1 MITFF
6 KDTVKNTPIKKIS
19 ILILGWVIML
29 FLNFFLTNNGY
40 FTGVRITFPMSV
52 VYFSEFHL
60 EGILF
65 SCLFLILGLVGFF
78 NYYKLSDLGLVIFY
92 FGLITLGNL
101 SQGTLHNSF
110 LRPFLDTDFQYY
122 HDAISIKDGLDFLKN
137 FNNTQET
144 LTMHAKT
151 HPPFV
156 VWFHFII
163 WEWFKSPLILSFIFS
178 FLSMCAVFPLIRIL
192 EMLCVPKINKN
203 LIVLTFACLPA
214 INIYSIVSIDGIFL
228 TFSLIFL
235 LGIIRLIKEKSITY
249 KNILPIIL
257 GMTLTN
263 ALSFSG
269 TFFWA
274 FFFFISFYYILKHK
288 EYFLLKAFIISII
301 SFGTIMLTWYF
312 FIDYNHIKA
321 FFTASHSENPNGFMG
336 FHQPLVYFF
345 TRLED
350 ISEIL
355 LFSSFSFFALMLS
368 INFWKTIVSK
378 ELSGVIFIAL
388 FTLLLMFATGAYGT
402 GETARACMYIYP
414 YLTLTLIYKKEKVV
428 QNIFLIALLQT
439 FAMQLIGDYFW

>member
-1 MITFF
+1 
-6 KDTVKNTPIKKIS
+6 
-19 ILILGWVIML
+19 
-29 FLNFFLTNNGY
+29 
-40 FTGVRITFPMSV
+40 MSV

-192 EMLCVPKINKN
+192 EVLCVPKINKN

-274 FFFFISFYYILKHK
+274 FSFLYP
-288 EYFLLKAFIISII
+288 F
-301 SFGTIMLTWYF
+301 TIY
-312 FIDYNHIKA
+312 
-321 FFTASHSENPNGFMG
+321 
-336 FHQPLVYFF
+336 
-345 TRLED
+345 
-350 ISEIL
+350 
-355 LFSSFSFFALMLS
+355 
-368 INFWKTIVSK
+368 
-378 ELSGVIFIAL
+378 
-388 FTLLLMFATGAYGT
+388 
-402 GETARACMYIYP
+402 
-414 YLTLTLIYKKEKVV
+414 
-428 QNIFLIALLQT
+428 
-439 FAMQLIGDYFW
+439 

>member
-1 MITFF
+1 
-6 KDTVKNTPIKKIS
+6 
-19 ILILGWVIML
+19 
-29 FLNFFLTNNGY
+29 
-40 FTGVRITFPMSV
+40 
-52 VYFSEFHL
+52 
-60 EGILF
+60 
-65 SCLFLILGLVGFF
+65 
-78 NYYKLSDLGLVIFY
+78 
-92 FGLITLGNL
+92 
-101 SQGTLHNSF
+101 
-110 LRPFLDTDFQYY
+110 
-122 HDAISIKDGLDFLKN
+122 
-137 FNNTQET
+137 
-144 LTMHAKT
+144 MHAKT

-192 EMLCVPKINKN
+192 EVLCVPKINKN

-288 EYFLLKAFIISII
+288 GYFLLKAFIISII

-336 FHQPLVYFF
+336 FHQPRLFF
-345 TRLED
+345 YKTR
-350 ISEIL
+350 
-355 LFSSFSFFALMLS
+355 
-368 INFWKTIVSK
+368 
-378 ELSGVIFIAL
+378 
-388 FTLLLMFATGAYGT
+388 
-402 GETARACMYIYP
+402 RH
-414 YLTLTLIYKKEKVV
+414 
-428 QNIFLIALLQT
+428 
-439 FAMQLIGDYFW
+439 